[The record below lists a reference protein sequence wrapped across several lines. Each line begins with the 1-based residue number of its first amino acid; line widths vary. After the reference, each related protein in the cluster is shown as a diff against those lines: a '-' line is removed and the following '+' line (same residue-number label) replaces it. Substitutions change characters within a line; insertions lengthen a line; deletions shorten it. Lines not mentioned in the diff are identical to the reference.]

1 MADPGPARSGSSVSV
16 SKRKELE
23 KEDTDDEEEEE
34 EEELRFMT
42 PKRKWKSVDGP
53 VDGPASSGSA
63 ELKVNRHGISCLR
76 NGVVA
81 LKALGLSEKVS
92 KKQHWPEA
100 LTLNCAKLLWGQSF
114 TLFSLIVFGKDL
126 RHHLPTDK
134 VRHDE
139 ERTAIMLSAAPNA
152 LSDEQLSALE
162 DAHPQ
167 ELMQYLQGMV
177 KAAQQSLKYLLYAK
191 VKLVNQ
197 FFNDYVFTRPGVYPS
212 TDIRIHL
219 GLTGVHADKSFMDL

>member
-16 SKRKELE
+16 SKRKELK

-34 EEELRFMT
+34 EEELQFMT

-81 LKALGLSEKVS
+81 LKALALSDKVS

-100 LTLNCAKLLWGQSF
+100 LTLYGAKLLWGQSF
-114 TLFSLIVFGKDL
+114 TLFSLIMFGKD
-126 RHHLPTDK
+126 LPTDK
-134 VRHDE
+134 VRKDE
-139 ERTAIMLSAAPNA
+139 ERTAVMYSAAQYA

-162 DAHPQ
+162 DADPQ
-167 ELMQYLQGMV
+167 ELMPYLLGMG

-191 VKLVNQ
+191 VNQ

>member
-1 MADPGPARSGSSVSV
+1 VADPGPARCGSSVCV
-16 SKRKELE
+16 SKGKEVDN
-23 KEDTDDEEEEE
+23 EDTEEEEEE
-34 EEELRFMT
+34 EEELQFMT

-63 ELKVNRHGISCLR
+63 ELKVNRHGISCLK

-81 LKALGLSEKVS
+81 LKALALSDKVS

-126 RHHLPTDK
+126 PTEK
-134 VRHDE
+134 VRNDE
-139 ERTAIMLSAAPNA
+139 ERTAIMLSAAPYA

-191 VKLVNQ
+191 VNQ

>member
-1 MADPGPARSGSSVSV
+1 VADPGPARSGSSFSV

-23 KEDTDDEEEEE
+23 KEDTDDEEE

-53 VDGPASSGSA
+53 VDGPASGGPA
-63 ELKVNRHGISCLR
+63 EMKVNRHGISCLK

-81 LKALGLSEKVS
+81 LKALALSDKVS

-139 ERTAIMLSAAPNA
+139 ERTAIMLSAAPYA

-167 ELMQYLQGMV
+167 ELMPYLQGMV

-191 VKLVNQ
+191 VNQ
-197 FFNDYVFTRPGVYPS
+197 FFNDYVFT
-212 TDIRIHL
+212 
-219 GLTGVHADKSFMDL
+219 